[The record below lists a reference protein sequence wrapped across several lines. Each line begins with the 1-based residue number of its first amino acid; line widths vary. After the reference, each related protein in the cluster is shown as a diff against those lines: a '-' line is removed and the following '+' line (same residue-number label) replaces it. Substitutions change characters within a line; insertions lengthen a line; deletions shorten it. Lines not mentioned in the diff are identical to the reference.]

1 MTYPPYVKVAGRF
14 TVEVSALTGSGN
26 IGNYNQVATAKIVVP
41 DGNTYRVYDGV
52 PIITGNALK
61 HWHAVYLAQEYV
73 KLGGS
78 LLNILCKHGVGLRG
92 YKYTVS
98 KIDAYSLE
106 SADTEQDAIIDL
118 CNDLHGFLIP
128 DKQLKRDSLI
138 EISHAIPVLTVDN
151 IENTVKFAVQH
162 NRVVPKQATPKQ
174 KEEEE
179 GKGMMV
185 FKQEYVSGPLYGFAM
200 SMDLGWVL
208 RPRYEGD
215 GSIISGLPNNVN
227 VDEERK
233 RRSRASILAVLN
245 MLMGSG
251 SKQARSLPISKLNDL
266 IVVVSDAPI
275 PNLVHGA
282 YPDYV
287 KQSIAILETYASI
300 VNNAQVHVHCYG
312 IGECKSST
320 TLKNMSV
327 KVHDNLKDL
336 FNEVIEEVE
345 DMITKHK

>member
-1 MTYPPYVKVAGRF
+1 MAYSPYVKITGRF

-41 DGNTYRVYDGV
+41 DGNTYKVYDGAS
-52 PIITGNALK
+52 IITGNALK

-78 LLNILCKHGVGLRG
+78 LLNILCKHGGVGLRG
-92 YKYTVS
+92 YKYTVN
-98 KIDAYSLE
+98 KMDADSLKSA
-106 SADTEQDAIIDL
+106 SADNEQDAIIDL

-138 EISHAIPVLTVDN
+138 EVSHAIPVLTIDN
-151 IENTVKFAVQH
+151 VENVVKFAVQH
-162 NRVVPKQATPKQ
+162 NRVVPKQVTKG
-174 KEEEE
+174 ESE
-179 GKGMMV
+179 GMMV

-208 RPRYEGD
+208 RPRYEGN
-215 GSIISGLPNNVN
+215 GSIINLPNNAN

-233 RRSRASILAVLN
+233 RRIRASILAVLN

-266 IVVVSDAPI
+266 LVVVSDAPI

-287 KQSIAILETYASI
+287 KQSITILETYASI
-300 VNNAQVHVHCYG
+300 VNEAKVHVHCYG
-312 IGECKSST
+312 ISECKSST
-320 TLKNMSV
+320 VPKNMSV

-336 FNEVIEEVE
+336 FNDVIKEGE
-345 DMITKHK
+345 DMVTEHK